1 MCLSISTVLCFLK
14 DIRVDDMP
22 NPLRKKRIKVDAYM
36 PNLLRKKRIRIDAM
50 PNLLLR
56 EINSLRSRCH
66 ALRLTNIKYQVMNCS
81 IDIVNFNWVWLTVD
95 IEALPYFLL
104 YLINIFISSHS
115 SQLFRIFF
123 LNIIYQSSWEWSR
136 TCPLFYLFD
145 LVH

>member
-81 IDIVNFNWVWLTVD
+81 IDIVNFN
-95 IEALPYFLL
+95 
-104 YLINIFISSHS
+104 
-115 SQLFRIFF
+115 
-123 LNIIYQSSWEWSR
+123 
-136 TCPLFYLFD
+136 
-145 LVH
+145 